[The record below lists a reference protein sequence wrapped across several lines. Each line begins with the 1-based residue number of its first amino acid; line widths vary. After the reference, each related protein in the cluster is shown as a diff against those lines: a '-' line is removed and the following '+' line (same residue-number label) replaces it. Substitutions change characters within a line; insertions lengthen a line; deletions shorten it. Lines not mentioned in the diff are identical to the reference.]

1 MLGLNFLLLVC
12 GMLAVSWAHPQV
24 NVKPSASCELHPAPL
39 SYHIHVLFWQNN
51 VNSTKAAIALQDSFL
66 TNFGLTRENNTCAF
80 EPGDDPVD
88 ASLCAFTTDYA
99 PAGPFL
105 TAQTAIYVP
114 VADYER
120 TVSWTVQR
128 RGILDVFVHPNSGCV
143 VDDHL
148 HSGVWSGQK
157 WEVDPSI
164 FFD

>member
-1 MLGLNFLLLVC
+1 MYTLQLVIVLCGLF
-12 GMLAVSWAHPQV
+12 AAFSHPQI
-24 NVKPSASCELHPAPL
+24 NVKKSDSCEDHPAPQ

-51 VNSTKAAIALQDSFL
+51 VNSTKAAILLQDNFL
-66 TNFGLTRENNTCAF
+66 TKFGLTRENNTCAF
-80 EPGDDPVD
+80 EPGDDPAD
-88 ASLCAFTTDYA
+88 GSLCVFTTDYV

-114 VADYER
+114 IADYER

-128 RGILDVFVHPNSGCV
+128 RSILDVFVHPNSGCT

-148 HSGVWSGQK
+148 HSGVWSGQR